1 MESKMRISLKA
12 ARVNADLNQKDAAKR
27 LGVCVATLQ
36 NYESGASVPDW
47 NVVRKM
53 EELYGI
59 PADNIYFGSKYA

>member
-12 ARVNADLNQKDAAKR
+12 ARENAGLNQKDAAKR

-36 NYESGASVPDW
+36 NYESGVSVPDW
-47 NVVRKM
+47 NVVRKI
-53 EELYGI
+53 EGLYNI